1 VKRWRDW
8 DVDFTDFVALLS
20 IVLALSFVGVLAA
33 AVAARAEGLPDGS
46 TLPPHK
52 TVTLHGLCE
61 GWKAWRT
68 REGDLWIVCPGGPE
82 HPAGAVELRAYYVL
96 R

>member
-1 VKRWRDW
+1 MKLRDW
-8 DVDFTDFVALLS
+8 VDIPTLAVTMVAMIVVAGLL
-20 IVLALSFVGVLAA
+20 GVVAAA
-33 AVAARAEGLPDGS
+33 AVARAEGLPDGS

-52 TVTLHGLCE
+52 TLTFHGLCE